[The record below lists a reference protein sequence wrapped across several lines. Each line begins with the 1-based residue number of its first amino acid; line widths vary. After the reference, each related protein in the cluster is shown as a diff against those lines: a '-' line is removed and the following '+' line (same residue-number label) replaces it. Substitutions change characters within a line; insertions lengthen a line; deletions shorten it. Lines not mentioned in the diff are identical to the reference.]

1 MSACCSLRLG
11 LQLSVGALR
20 VLALHSDHD
29 ERLVA
34 GTGDALKGPQLDVRL
49 HDRVVEFAANQAL
62 GIEHLGPGKGITVA
76 LKSSG
81 GMLVILKISENK
93 EMLTCNT

>member
-62 GIEHLGPGKGITVA
+62 GVEHLGPGKGITSA
-76 LKSSG
+76 LTP
-81 GMLVILKISENK
+81 SEGL
-93 EMLTCNT
+93 LTYTA